1 MQYDPVSQI
10 RSAQTCLGIEFGS
23 TRIKS
28 VLIDR
33 SYNVLATGSFCWEN
47 RLEDGLWTYHLDDA
61 IRGLQESYAD
71 LRKNVETVYGV
82 CLQKIGCIGIS
93 GMMHGYLPLDQNG
106 KQLSRFLTWRN
117 TNTAEASEALTGL
130 FQFNVPLRWSI
141 SQLYQAILNREPH
154 VEKISYLTT
163 LAGFMHFLLSGQ
175 RVLGIDDASG
185 MFPIDAATK
194 NYDQAMLDSFSELVA
209 PYGFPWKLRD
219 ILPQVR
225 AAGEDAGFLTES
237 GARLLDPTGNLQSG
251 IPMAPPEGDA
261 ATGMTATNAVASGTG
276 NVSAGTSIFAMVVLE
291 KNLSRLYRDIDI
303 VSTPAGKPVAMVHC
317 NNGTSELD
325 SWMRLFT
332 RAAELAGAPADTG
345 TLYSAFFRESLLVDA
360 DCGGTLFYNFQSG
373 EPVVGLRQGRPLFV
387 RASDSDLT
395 LAKFMRTQLYS
406 ILASLSIGMQI
417 LEKEQVRI
425 DRLTGHGGLFKTPGV
440 MQRYMAAALNAP
452 IHVMENAGEGGPYG
466 MALLAAY
473 RMSRSQVPLEDFL
486 QHEVFR
492 NAAGTSVA
500 PDPDDRQGFMRW
512 LARFRAG
519 LAVEEAAIRS
529 V

>member
-1 MQYDPVSQI
+1 
-10 RSAQTCLGIEFGS
+10 
-23 TRIKS
+23 
-28 VLIDR
+28 
-33 SYNVLATGSFCWEN
+33 
-47 RLEDGLWTYHLDDA
+47 
-61 IRGLQESYAD
+61 
-71 LRKNVETVYGV
+71 
-82 CLQKIGCIGIS
+82 
-93 GMMHGYLPLDQNG
+93 
-106 KQLSRFLTWRN
+106 
-117 TNTAEASEALTGL
+117 
-130 FQFNVPLRWSI
+130 
-141 SQLYQAILNREPH
+141 
-154 VEKISYLTT
+154 
-163 LAGFMHFLLSGQ
+163 
-175 RVLGIDDASG
+175 
-185 MFPIDAATK
+185 
-194 NYDQAMLDSFSELVA
+194 
-209 PYGFPWKLRD
+209 
-219 ILPQVR
+219 
-225 AAGEDAGFLTES
+225 
-237 GARLLDPTGNLQSG
+237 
-251 IPMAPPEGDA
+251 MAPPEGDA
-261 ATGMTATNAVASGTG
+261 ATGMAATNAVASGTG

-345 TLYSAFFRESLLVDA
+345 TLYSAFFREALLADA